1 MAEMPR
7 HTDHATHDR
16 TLVAASAAN
25 DLAGAALAEATE
37 RLASC
42 PDCAALHADLL
53 AIASALGELPPPV
66 RTRDF
71 TITAEQAA
79 ALRPTGWRRLV
90 AGLRSPRGGFVRPLA
105 VTFTTLGLVGLLLAA
120 VPAAMPLGMLG
131 GAGDFRAT
139 AGDRDEGAGQPG
151 TEVEPGA
158 GGAAGPELSPG
169 DAGSPGDDGENAG
182 GGDAGSQSTSGGTDP
197 PGGVDAATDDRGP
210 SPWLLVLSIALL
222 SIGIGL
228 LAARRLTRDP

>member
-1 MAEMPR
+1 MPR
-7 HTDHATHDR
+7 HPDHATHDR
-16 TLVAASAAN
+16 TLVAAAAGN
-25 DLAGAALAEATE
+25 DLEGAALAEATE

-42 PDCAALHADLL
+42 PDCAALHADLR
-53 AIASALGELPPPV
+53 AIATALGELPAPV

-90 AGLRSPRGGFVRPLA
+90 AGLRSPRGSVVRPLA

-120 VPAAMPLGMLG
+120 IPAAVPLGMLG
-131 GAGDFRAT
+131 SAGDFRAT
-139 AGDRDEGAGQPG
+139 AGQDEGAGIPG
-151 TEVEPGA
+151 TEVDPGMD
-158 GGAAGPELSPG
+158 GVSGPELSPG
-169 DAGSPGDDGENAG
+169 DVRSPGDDGETAG
-182 GGDAGSQSTSGGTDP
+182 GGDAGSQSTNGGADP
-197 PGGVDAATDDRGP
+197 PDGRDAATIDGGP

-228 LAARRLTRDP
+228 FAARRLTRDP

>member
-1 MAEMPR
+1 MPR
-7 HTDHATHDR
+7 HPDHAAHDR
-16 TLVAASAAN
+16 TLVAAAAAN
-25 DLAGAALAEATE
+25 DLEGAALAEATE

-53 AIASALGELPPPV
+53 AIASALGELPAPV
-66 RTRDF
+66 RSRDF

-90 AGLRSPRGGFVRPLA
+90 AGFRSPRGAIVRPLA

-120 VPAAMPLGMLG
+120 VPAAVPLGMLG

-139 AGDRDEGAGQPG
+139 AGDRNEGAGVPGAEVDPG
-151 TEVEPGA
+151 T
-158 GGAAGPELSPG
+158 GGLSGPELSPG
-169 DAGSPGDDGENAG
+169 DDGGTTGE
-182 GGDAGSQSTSGGTDP
+182 GDAGSQSTGGGADP
-197 PGGVDAATDDRGP
+197 PGGRDAATVDAGP

-228 LAARRLTRDP
+228 FAARRLTRDP

>member
-1 MAEMPR
+1 MPR
-7 HTDHATHDR
+7 HADHAAHDR
-16 TLVAASAAN
+16 TLVAAAAAN
-25 DLAGAALAEATE
+25 DLEGAALAEATE

-53 AIASALGELPPPV
+53 AIASALGELPAPV

-90 AGLRSPRGGFVRPLA
+90 VGLRSPRGAIVRPLA
-105 VTFTTLGLVGLLLAA
+105 VTFTTLGIVGLLLAA
-120 VPAAMPLGMLG
+120 VPAAVPLGMLA

-139 AGDRDEGAGQPG
+139 AGDRNEGAGVPGAEVDPG
-151 TEVEPGA
+151 T
-158 GGAAGPELSPG
+158 GGLSGPELSPG
-169 DAGSPGDDGENAG
+169 DVSSPGDDGETAG
-182 GGDAGSQSTSGGTDP
+182 GGDAGSQSTSGGADP
-197 PGGVDAATDDRGP
+197 PGGRDAATVDAGP

-228 LAARRLTRDP
+228 FAARRLTRDP